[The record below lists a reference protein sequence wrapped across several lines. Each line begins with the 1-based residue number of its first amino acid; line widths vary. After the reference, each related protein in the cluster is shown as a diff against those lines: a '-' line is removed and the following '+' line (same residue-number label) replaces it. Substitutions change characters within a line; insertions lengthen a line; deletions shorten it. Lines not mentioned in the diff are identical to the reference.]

1 MNMLAMIRSNFRQQ
15 RQTVVRQ
22 VNPRH
27 HAEVHMPT
35 RHKHLN
41 EFLSMNRTLGLIAGI
56 TASLLTGVES
66 WADKPKIIVILADDL

>member
-1 MNMLAMIRSNFRQQ
+1 
-15 RQTVVRQ
+15 
-22 VNPRH
+22 
-27 HAEVHMPT
+27 MPT
-35 RHKHLN
+35 RQKHLN